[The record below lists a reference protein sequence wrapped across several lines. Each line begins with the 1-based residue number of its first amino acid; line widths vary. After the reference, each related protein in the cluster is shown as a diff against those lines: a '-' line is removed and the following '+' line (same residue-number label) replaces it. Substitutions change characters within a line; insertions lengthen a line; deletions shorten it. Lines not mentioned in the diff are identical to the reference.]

1 MKQII
6 SASRRT
12 DLPAECPDWLA
23 ESLRCGQASFVGPRG
38 GRRTVDLRP
47 AAVHTLVLWSKD
59 FSRLI
64 ADEAGLRT
72 VLGRYDQLYFLV
84 TVTGLGGT
92 AIEPGAPPPDTVLA
106 RLPDL
111 VAIAGRPQRV
121 SLRFDPVVHWSENG
135 RLRDNLDAF
144 PAVADAARRSGI
156 EDIRISFAQWYKK
169 SILRAK
175 ARGFAFIDPPA
186 EVKRAAAIG
195 LSETAAARGLTL
207 YSCSQ
212 DFLVGV
218 AGIRPSSCID
228 GRLLAE
234 LHPAGERASTAK
246 DRSQRAE
253 CRCTESVD
261 IGSYARTCRHGCVYC
276 YANPQ

>member
-1 MKQII
+1 MKQVI

-12 DLPAECPDWLA
+12 DLPAERPDWLA
-23 ESLRCGQASFVGPRG
+23 ESLRRGRASFIGPRG
-38 GRRTVDLRP
+38 GLRTVDLRP

-72 VLGRYDQLYFLV
+72 ALGRYDQLYFLA

-92 AIEPGAPPPDTVLA
+92 PIEPGAPPADKVLA
-106 RLPDL
+106 QLPGL
-111 VAIAGRPQRV
+111 IAVAGRSKRV
-121 SLRFDPVVHWSENG
+121 SLRFDPVVYWSEDG
-135 RLRDNLDAF
+135 RLRSNLDAF
-144 PAVADAARRSGI
+144 PAVADAASRLGI

-169 SILRAK
+169 SARRAK
-175 ARGFAFIDPPA
+175 TRGFDFLDPSA
-186 EVKRAAAIG
+186 EAKRSAAVG
-195 LSETAAARGLTL
+195 LSETAASRGLTL
-207 YSCSQ
+207 FSCSQ
-212 DFLVGV
+212 DFLAGI

-261 IGSYARTCRHGCVYC
+261 IGSYGRACRHGCIYC